1 LKISAV
7 QRDTRLS
14 TDTLRMWE
22 RRYSFPQPM
31 REANSEPVHPVSRVE
46 KLRSIKRLMDREHRP
61 GRIISRRVG
70 EPAARGRCRV
80 EEHLYPDIFKSLE
93 RVRWT
98 LETDVPWDSFD
109 GGKLSDEQARTVK
122 MNAITEWS
130 ALPATEMF
138 LRDNRQDSDFSAF
151 MSVWFYEEQKHA
163 LALIEYLQR
172 FQPDLAPTEQELDAV
187 RFEFDPDPANETLMM
202 HYMKKAVATTGDAAR
217 AAFAR
222 IGLLMA
228 SSARSNKALH
238 PTNLPMN
245 KALFPNDT
253 IQSRLPDPAWLER
266 WLDREIDFDGEWEG
280 KVVNMILH
288 NLSLLFDESIRSL
301 RDLNRYRRELKADV

>member
-1 LKISAV
+1 
-7 QRDTRLS
+7 
-14 TDTLRMWE
+14 
-22 RRYSFPQPM
+22 
-31 REANSEPVHPVSRVE
+31 
-46 KLRSIKRLMDREHRP
+46 
-61 GRIISRRVG
+61 
-70 EPAARGRCRV
+70 
-80 EEHLYPDIFKSLE
+80 
-93 RVRWT
+93 
-98 LETDVPWDSFD
+98 
-109 GGKLSDEQARTVK
+109 
-122 MNAITEWS
+122 
-130 ALPATEMF
+130 
-138 LRDNRQDSDFSAF
+138 
-151 MSVWFYEEQKHA
+151 
-163 LALIEYLQR
+163 
-172 FQPDLAPTEQELDAV
+172 
-187 RFEFDPDPANETLMM
+187 MM